1 MDHQSLETQFRNKI
15 PYERGTEEYKAYEA
29 LIPFLGNP
37 QPLLVITDIEQDLDD
52 LLAVLILSHMHYL
65 GIVNL
70 VGLVANHKPSLKRAK
85 FLRTVL
91 HLQDIPEVPVAVGTD
106 GTGGKENRERFWHEL
121 RNQTFEL
128 QPWNH
133 VGFLDGYELI
143 DRLAQQADE
152 NKVKLTVLCIS
163 SLQDISEFFDKQ
175 DGAALQK
182 RFATFVSQGGY
193 EIRGKSL
200 LPDMK
205 AMNNIFHQDAAKNY
219 TDCLTSLGLRSDAW
233 TKEVAIAAALDRSV
247 LDKLPGPLGHHI
259 RWVSKRQ
266 EFKYGWDAIH
276 KPFLPHLNKEWFFST
291 RKAGTFP
298 AYDACAAMGALGD
311 GVLRS
316 LGILNGLPSTNT
328 YSHRHRVFGASR
340 DDLGGID
347 AAKLKFSIQVFL
359 EGSLRVTSNHAEA
372 LIPTETLSYPAPKNN
387 ITWETFLMQMP
398 HLEKMEAF
406 RRAAGRPTEEAIE
419 KFKRGAFGEN
429 KLQDEYGNT
438 VKDLEGR
445 DCPMIPETIPYE
457 MLYQFDSNIQHWA
470 DGWRKLCRSN

>member
-106 GTGGKENRERFWHEL
+106 GTVGKENRERFWHEL

-182 RFATFVSQGGY
+182 RFATFVS
-193 EIRGKSL
+193 
-200 LPDMK
+200 
-205 AMNNIFHQDAAKNY
+205 
-219 TDCLTSLGLRSDAW
+219 
-233 TKEVAIAAALDRSV
+233 
-247 LDKLPGPLGHHI
+247 
-259 RWVSKRQ
+259 
-266 EFKYGWDAIH
+266 
-276 KPFLPHLNKEWFFST
+276 
-291 RKAGTFP
+291 
-298 AYDACAAMGALGD
+298 
-311 GVLRS
+311 
-316 LGILNGLPSTNT
+316 
-328 YSHRHRVFGASR
+328 
-340 DDLGGID
+340 
-347 AAKLKFSIQVFL
+347 
-359 EGSLRVTSNHAEA
+359 
-372 LIPTETLSYPAPKNN
+372 
-387 ITWETFLMQMP
+387 
-398 HLEKMEAF
+398 
-406 RRAAGRPTEEAIE
+406 
-419 KFKRGAFGEN
+419 
-429 KLQDEYGNT
+429 
-438 VKDLEGR
+438 
-445 DCPMIPETIPYE
+445 
-457 MLYQFDSNIQHWA
+457 
-470 DGWRKLCRSN
+470 